1 VRNESMQVID
11 SGTSA
16 SGREDDGKNEVSRVM
31 VCKNERDSKNS
42 LWSKFEDRL
51 KVISAFHSII
61 VQLGQSLDQPLTAV

>member
-1 VRNESMQVID
+1 VRNESVQVID

-16 SGREDDGKNEVSRVM
+16 SGREDGGKNEVSRVM

-51 KVISAFHSII
+51 EVISAFHSII
-61 VQLGQSLDQPLTAV
+61 VQLGQSLDQLLTAV

>member
-11 SGTSA
+11 SVTSA

-61 VQLGQSLDQPLTAV
+61 VQLGQSLDQLLTAV

>member
-1 VRNESMQVID
+1 MQVID

-61 VQLGQSLDQPLTAV
+61 VQLGQSLDQLLTAV

>member
-61 VQLGQSLDQPLTAV
+61 VQLGQSLDQLLTAV